1 MGFYFVFF
9 IILLFH
15 TQHFGCFDGLPSCV
29 SLIYSAGLYMNINTH
44 FMSIE
49 SIQFSLIALHI
60 PLHLIFNLIDKTEP
74 NYIDTVIGVFMEQA
88 EGISVEELQYR
99 MLMKSDSADDYNAH
113 LHKMKIKLLDW
124 QTKQSKP

>member
-1 MGFYFVFF
+1 
-9 IILLFH
+9 
-15 TQHFGCFDGLPSCV
+15 
-29 SLIYSAGLYMNINTH
+29 MNINTH

-49 SIQFSLIALHI
+49 SIQFSLIVLHI